1 MITWKMTTSVFPGAA
16 LYSLPR
22 EFWYDNGLRMA
33 PAAELER
40 PAVQCTSLSGGTV
53 QAGNFPLSVKNGQ
66 SFRLKAEID
75 PLNATH
81 IGFTVRGDASTA
93 EYTALYCG
101 YSRENSL
108 IMDTTHSGLPGPHDM
123 RGGLLFYLPLGKRFP
138 WIFFVDKSVVE
149 IFVNDRQ
156 AICRRFLSLQPP
168 CSRQRICRFGRRLIT
183 ALYSVWEMMPANPY

>member
-1 MITWKMTTSVFPGAA
+1 
-16 LYSLPR
+16 
-22 EFWYDNGLRMA
+22 MA

-149 IFVNDRQ
+149 IFVTTARQ
-156 AICRRFLSLQPP
+156 SAAGFYPSSPMQPSAYLP
-168 CSRQRICRFGRRLIT
+168 FRT
-183 ALYSVWEMMPANPY
+183 ALDYGIVQCMGNDARQSLLKGTKGERSHERIARQNQIFP